1 MRGFADSDADA
12 VIERLRTA
20 AELSAEEVTR
30 TAFSGVPPRRA
41 VITHAVAANE
51 RSSVTLQVR
60 EWQATELDAAA
71 ALAEEYRAPETV
83 QEIAAADAADRD
95 AALQDG
101 GRGSYKRG
109 LRQFKPLF
117 RDYPYETADAV

>member
-30 TAFSGVPPRRA
+30 SAFSGVPPRRA

-60 EWQATELDAAA
+60 EWQASEEDAAA
-71 ALAEEYRAPETV
+71 ALAQEFRAPQTV
-83 QEIAAADAADRD
+83 QEIAAADAADRE
-95 AALQDG
+95 DG
-101 GRGSYKRG
+101 GRGNYKRG
-109 LRQFKPLF
+109 QRQFKPLF
-117 RDYPYETADAV
+117 RDYPYETADAA

>member
-1 MRGFADSDADA
+1 MRGFADSDAGG
-12 VIERLRTA
+12 VIDRLRTA

-30 TAFSGVPPRRA
+30 AAFGGAPPRRA

-60 EWQATELDAAA
+60 EWQASELDAAA
-71 ALAEEYRAPETV
+71 ALAEEFQQPETV
-83 QEIAAADAADRD
+83 QEIAAADAAP
-95 AALQDG
+95 A
-101 GRGSYKRG
+101 RGTYKRVQ
-109 LRQFKPLF
+109 RQFKPLF